1 MESLDLAPV
10 KRITRPSGE
19 PNPAAIKRRKRLEKR
34 WRDVVRPPESFE
46 RFRILAELVE
56 EGRRLVEIADHK
68 ARYALIVLGVLNAGV
83 YVVLTRSDLTSAMPP
98 EFRLWVIGALFA
110 YAIATLGLMLHAL
123 DCLRPRLLGGAEHLG
138 GRPSLF
144 CWDAIAA
151 SDVAAYRASWNDAR
165 MNLINDEAVVVAYR
179 VSRIIAAKYRALQR
193 LYTGLSA
200 LVVLGGLLLAAYA
213 ALRLRLLFD

>member
-10 KRITRPSGE
+10 ARITRPSSE
-19 PNPAAIKRRKRLEKR
+19 RDSAAKERRKRLQKR
-34 WRDVVRPPESFE
+34 WRDTVRPPKSFE
-46 RFRILAELVE
+46 RFRILTELVE
-56 EGRRLVEIADHK
+56 EGRQLVEIADHK

-83 YVVLTRSDLTSAMPP
+83 YVAITRSDLASAMPP
-98 EFRLWVIGALFA
+98 GFRVWFIGALFA
-110 YAIATLGLMLHAL
+110 YAIATLVLMLYAL

-151 SDVAAYRASWNDAR
+151 TDIAAYRAAWSDAR

-179 VSRIIAAKYRALQR
+179 ESRIVAAKYRALGR
-193 LYTGLSA
+193 LYAGLSL
-200 LVVLGGLLLAAYA
+200 LVILGGVLLATYA
-213 ALRLRLLFD
+213 AVRLLAP